1 MESVFEYSC
10 IGKDSQLYRLL
21 WFSGFSS
28 LALSVGSDSNGSG
41 IVALLEIA
49 RLFSFLY
56 SNLRTRGIYNLLF
69 GLTSGG
75 PYNYNG
81 TQKVL
86 ITHCWLY
93 LTIFSRFLHSL
104 SFLLTYMCC
113 PFFLFFLRKVLPI
126 FNYTIDYLN

>member
-1 MESVFEYSC
+1 MQGVESALVSIQKISSAFYNDPADRSHHRISSLWNRSSSTHALGKILNS
-10 IGKDSQLYRLL
+10 IGC
-21 WFSGFSS
+21 FGS

-81 TQKVL
+81 IQKVL
-86 ITHCWLY
+86 TTHCLLY
-93 LTIFSRFLHSL
+93 LIIF
-104 SFLLTYMCC
+104 
-113 PFFLFFLRKVLPI
+113 
-126 FNYTIDYLN
+126 